1 MPPTQAAGQARHA
14 SPPIVALARPPGHAP
29 DLRPWPWRA
38 EASLTWVSD
47 LDAPDAP
54 DTPVPDSDV
63 PKLGLPAADQL
74 PAGTAPTDGMDPDEL
89 ARQAAAVIAERTG
102 VATHDIALVLGSGW
116 GETADR
122 IGETLTVIENTDV
135 PGFRPAAVVGHSAT
149 MRSVAIGDTGRRA
162 LVYGTRTHFYEGLG
176 VRAVVHGVRTAAA
189 AGCRAI
195 VLTNGCGGL
204 RPEWSPGTPVLIS
217 DHLNLTA
224 TSPLEG
230 ATFVDL
236 TDLYSPRLRALAK
249 EIDPS
254 LDEGVYVQ
262 FRGPHYETPAEVRMA
277 GILGGDLV
285 GMSTTLEAV
294 AARHVGLEILGISL
308 VTNPAAGISAT
319 PLSHAEVV
327 EAGQAAAARCGELL
341 ARIVARI

>member
-1 MPPTQAAGQARHA
+1 MNNAVTDNP
-14 SPPIVALARPPGHAP
+14 
-29 DLRPWPWRA
+29 
-38 EASLTWVSD
+38 
-47 LDAPDAP
+47 LDA
-54 DTPVPDSDV
+54 
-63 PKLGLPAADQL
+63 Q
-74 PAGTAPTDGMDPDEL
+74 GTDPFEV
-89 ARQAAAVIAERTG
+89 ARQAAAAIADKTG
-102 VATHDIALVLGSGW
+102 ATGHDIALVLGSGW

-122 IGETLTVIENTDV
+122 VGQTLATVDNTEI
-135 PGFRPAAVVGHSAT
+135 PGFAKAAVVGHSGT

-162 LVYGTRTHFYEGLG
+162 LVFGTRTHYYEGRG
-176 VRAVVHGVRTAAA
+176 VRAVVHAVRTAAA

-204 RPEWSPGTPVLIS
+204 RPEWAPGTPVLIS

-224 TSPLEG
+224 ASPLEG

-236 TDLYSPRLRALAK
+236 TDLYSSRLRRLAR
-249 EIDPS
+249 EVDPA

-262 FRGPHYETPAEVRMA
+262 FRGPQYETPAEVKMA

-285 GMSTTLEAV
+285 GMSTTLEAI
-294 AARHVGLEILGISL
+294 AARQVGMEILGISL

-327 EAGQAAAARCGELL
+327 QAGQAAAARCGDLL
-341 ARIVARI
+341 ARIVGRI